1 MSASQGDAPGGILV
15 VCAGMRTG
23 ASVID
28 LIRSEG
34 YEAEHASSL
43 ADAGRAFESST
54 DTTVVVLNNGSQG
67 SVRDICLEAKKR
79 FAGSRLLVFLPDG
92 EAPPADW
99 EPGLE
104 GRNGDL
110 WLRGTAHEPANAKRI
125 RRFLQG
131 EGYHWGSDLAVE
143 PGLCAWLV
151 DGVSPWAGDVKRDE
165 ARKLLRFT
173 SELSRCSDLIT
184 LVREAVVKYL
194 EIVDCEAGSI
204 YLWDPHTEKL
214 TLSAA
219 EGPEQ
224 NERLGLEQ
232 RLGEGLAGWVAEAG
246 EPMLVTDTRK
256 VRRLR
261 GHRRRR
267 YPTFACIAA
276 PIKHREQLLG
286 VVCLTMP
293 SSSRPFVPGD
303 LQLLQ
308 SLSQKLGAL
317 MQLVMVLQDLRQFN
331 ESVLSVEM
339 TCSNLLAE
347 QDTQV
352 EARRVLSSDVL
363 DGIPLGI
370 IAYDRRLRVRFAN
383 AAAVKLIDGVMGG
396 PTAQERLPLE
406 GKLDLESQLWRE
418 KLLGTVEEME
428 SFRLERV
435 VWRDPKRPRVLDI
448 HGCPMKDSDGVLL
461 GGMLTVQDV
470 SADVEMEARVS
481 SAERLA
487 LVGTIA
493 AKVAHALNNP
503 LDGMHRFLGLA
514 LRQID
519 ERPDKARSCL
529 AEVRGGLVRMG
540 NIVGQLLAFSRR
552 HHTAGRNASL
562 SQILWDVVVLYEE
575 QARAAGVNIAMNVPP
590 DLPPWGGAEMI
601 DVFSNLIKN
610 ALDAMPEGGCLTVTC
625 SREDDGMRFA
635 FSDTGPGVPEEIR
648 ESIFEPFF
656 TTKRDGSG
664 TGLGLAACRDSM
676 NRIGGSIA
684 LCESEHGAR
693 FEVLVPA
700 AGREKE

>member
-1 MSASQGDAPGGILV
+1 MSASEGDVPGGILV

-34 YEAEHASSL
+34 YEAQHVSSL
-43 ADAGRAFESST
+43 DDAREAFESST
-54 DTTVVVLNNGSQG
+54 DTTVVVLDSRSQG

-79 FAGSRLLVFLPDG
+79 LVGSRLLVLLPEG

-99 EPGLE
+99 EPGIE
-104 GRNGDL
+104 GRDRDL
-110 WLRGTAHEPANAKRI
+110 WLRGTALEPANARRI

-143 PGLCAWLV
+143 PSLCAWLV
-151 DGVSPWAGDVKRDE
+151 DDVSPWAGDVKRDE
-165 ARKLLRFT
+165 GRKLLRFT
-173 SELSRCSDLIT
+173 RELSGCADLIT

-194 EIVDCEAGSI
+194 ELLDCEAGSI
-204 YLWDPHTEKL
+204 YLWDPHTERL

-224 NERLGLEQ
+224 DERVGLQQ

-261 GHRRRR
+261 AHRGRR
-267 YPTFACIAA
+267 YPTFACMAS

-286 VVCLTMP
+286 VVCVTMP
-293 SSSRPFVPGD
+293 RSDRPFLPED

-317 MQLVMVLQDLRQFN
+317 MQLVMVLQELRHFN
-331 ESVLSVEM
+331 ERVLGVEM
-339 TCSNLLAE
+339 TCSKLMAQ

-352 EARRVLSSDVL
+352 DARRVLSSDVL

-370 IAYDRRLRVRFAN
+370 IIYDPKLRVRFAN
-383 AAAVKLIDGVMGG
+383 AAAANLLDGVMGG
-396 PTAQERLPLE
+396 PTAQDRLPLE
-406 GKLDLESQLWRE
+406 GKLDLESQPWRE
-418 KLLGTVEEME
+418 KLLSTVEEMQG
-428 SFRLERV
+428 FRLERV

-448 HGCPMKDSDGVLL
+448 HGCPMKDSDGALL
-461 GGMLTVQDV
+461 GGMLTVHDV
-470 SADVEMEARVS
+470 SADVEMEARVA

-514 LRQID
+514 LRQMD

-529 AEVRGGLVRMG
+529 AEVRGGLERMG
-540 NIVGQLLAFSRR
+540 HIVGQLLAFSRR
-552 HHTAGRNASL
+552 HHTAGRNAGL

-575 QARAAGVNIAMNVPP
+575 QARAAGVNIAVNVPP

-610 ALDAMPEGGCLTVTC
+610 ALDAMPDGGCLSVTC
-625 SREDDGMRFA
+625 SREEGGVRFA

-648 ESIFEPFF
+648 DSIFEPFF

-676 NRIGGSIA
+676 NRIGGSIT

-693 FEVLVPA
+693 FEVFVPA
-700 AGREKE
+700 AGPEKE